1 MSMEIQPNAESEN
14 IARSMPEMGFIIA
27 FCEKFKPL
35 FKGFEFWPEELEG
48 ALATEADS
56 DLIDQNKTSLVSE
69 LQSDLNINDYIID
82 LIFHAINSPI
92 KNRRQVWRK
101 LLSETI
107 DQKLKKS
114 YQFYRDY
121 NPLRRVKNYN
131 ELDIRDKI
139 LILNNLVTWQL
150 QEGKEVRRL
159 IEQEYRSSKRNEG
172 NSLVVEPFGEDRRG
186 RKFYYFGYGARVYR
200 ETIPSTRS
208 SKPKKFIWE
217 IISTTLEELENFIN
231 DPKELKSTGGKDKT
245 LYNKLTKELIPTI
258 KQSIEERRIAR
269 RLRQEKLAQRVALL
283 HANSEVIAS
292 RTRSGTRRAIGLEP
306 DKKSAS
312 TLSSGSSTKG
322 RYDEDYTYSAGPHMT
337 RARAARESAKR
348 KYIDDDDV
356 DSQDS
361 TGRQSTRSTQSSL
374 ASKIARISTNDD
386 SQQASDDLS
395 SLSNEVST
403 DFRIDGDEITFSSQE
418 KIGEPMSRSVS
429 NISQTSS
436 TSKLSREIFG
446 TDSVTSVS
454 EKAGDDDYKE
464 VFGSDDGTELSEPE
478 EALGSDSGSDYQPKD
493 EDYVASDHEINASDD
508 ADSE

>member
-1 MSMEIQPNAESEN
+1 CKNNNKMSMEIQPNAENEN

-56 DLIDQNKTSLVSE
+56 DLIDQVHCIFLTNCLNRTKPVS
-69 LQSDLNINDYIID
+69 
-82 LIFHAINSPI
+82 
-92 KNRRQVWRK
+92 RQVWRK

-107 DQKLKKS
+107 DQKLKKN

-121 NPLRRVKNYN
+121 NPLRRVKNYY
-131 ELDIRDKI
+131 ELDVRDK
-139 LILNNLVTWQL
+139 
-150 QEGKEVRRL
+150 EGKEVRKL

-200 ETIPSTRS
+200 ETIVSHKS
-208 SKPKKFIWE
+208 NKSKKFIWE
-217 IISTTLEELENFIN
+217 VISTTLEDLENYIN
-231 DPKELKSTGGKDKT
+231 DSKELKSATGKDKA
-245 LYNKLTKELIPTI
+245 LYNKFTKDLIPII
-258 KQSIEERRIAR
+258 KQSIEAKERRIAR
-269 RLRQEKLAQRVALL
+269 KLRQEKLAQRVALL

-292 RTRSGTRRAIGLEP
+292 RTRSGTRRAIGLDP
-306 DKKSAS
+306 DKKSTS
-312 TLSSGSSTKG
+312 NLSSASSTKS

-348 KYIDDDDV
+348 KYIDDDDA

-374 ASKIARISTNDD
+374 ARKIAKISTNDD

-395 SLSNEVST
+395 SLSNEIST
-403 DFRIDGDEITFSSQE
+403 DFRIDEDEITFSSQE

-493 EDYVASDHEINASDD
+493 EEYAASDHEINPSDD

>member
-1 MSMEIQPNAESEN
+1 MSMEIQPNAENES

-56 DLIDQNKTSLVSE
+56 DLIDQVHCIFLTNCLNRTKPVS
-69 LQSDLNINDYIID
+69 
-82 LIFHAINSPI
+82 
-92 KNRRQVWRK
+92 RQVWRK

-131 ELDIRDKI
+131 ELDIRDKV

-150 QEGKEVRRL
+150 QEGKEVRKL

-172 NSLVVEPFGEDRRG
+172 NSLVVEPFGEDKRG

-200 ETIPSTRS
+200 ETIPSSKS

-258 KQSIEERRIAR
+258 KQSIEAKERRIAR

-306 DKKSAS
+306 DKKSVS
-312 TLSSGSSTKG
+312 TLSSTSYTKG

-356 DSQDS
+356 ESQDS
-361 TGRQSTRSTQSSL
+361 TGHQSTRSTRSSL

-395 SLSNEVST
+395 SLSNEVSN

-493 EDYVASDHEINASDD
+493 EDYVASDHEINVSDD

>member
-56 DLIDQNKTSLVSE
+56 DLIDQVHCIFLTNCLNRTKPVSR
-69 LQSDLNINDYIID
+69 QS
-82 LIFHAINSPI
+82 
-92 KNRRQVWRK
+92 WRK

-131 ELDIRDKI
+131 ELDIRDKV

-150 QEGKEVRRL
+150 QEGKEVRKL

-172 NSLVVEPFGEDRRG
+172 NSLVVEPYGEDRKG

-200 ETIPSTRS
+200 ETTIPHKG
-208 SKPKKFIWE
+208 SKSKRYMWE
-217 IISTTLEELENFIN
+217 VISTTLEDLENYIN
-231 DPKELKSTGGKDKT
+231 DPKELKASGGKDKAF
-245 LYNKLTKELIPTI
+245 YNKVMKELIPTI
-258 KQSIEERRIAR
+258 KQSIEAKERREAR
-269 RLRQEKLAQRVALL
+269 KLRQEKLAQRVALL

-292 RTRSGTRRAIGLEP
+292 RTRSGTRRAMGLEP
-306 DKKSAS
+306 DKKSSS
-312 TLSSGSSTKG
+312 TLSSSSTKS
-322 RYDEDYTYSAGPHMT
+322 RHDEDYNYSAGPHMT

-348 KYIDDDDV
+348 KYIDYDDDA

-361 TGRQSTRSTQSSL
+361 LGHQSTRSTQSSL
-374 ASKIARISTNDD
+374 ASKVARISTNDY
-386 SQQASDDLS
+386 SQQTSDDLS
-395 SLSNEVST
+395 SLSN
-403 DFRIDGDEITFSSQE
+403 DFRIDGDEVIVSSQE
-418 KIGEPMSRSVS
+418 KVSEPMSRSVS

-446 TDSVTSVS
+446 TDSITSVS

-478 EALGSDSGSDYQPKD
+478 EVLGSESGSDYQ
-493 EDYVASDHEINASDD
+493 
-508 ADSE
+508 

>member
-56 DLIDQNKTSLVSE
+56 DLIDQVHCIFLTNCLNRTKPVS
-69 LQSDLNINDYIID
+69 
-82 LIFHAINSPI
+82 
-92 KNRRQVWRK
+92 RQVWRK

-258 KQSIEERRIAR
+258 KQSIEAKERRIAR

>member
-1 MSMEIQPNAESEN
+1 MSMEIQPSAESEN
-14 IARSMPEMGFIIA
+14 TVRSMPEMGFIIA

-56 DLIDQNKTSLVSE
+56 DLIDQVHCIFLTNCLNRTKPVS
-69 LQSDLNINDYIID
+69 
-82 LIFHAINSPI
+82 
-92 KNRRQVWRK
+92 RQVWRK

-121 NPLRRVKNYN
+121 NPLRRVKNYY
-131 ELDIRDKI
+131 ELDIRDKV

-150 QEGKEVRRL
+150 QEGKEVRKL

-200 ETIPSTRS
+200 ETIVSHKS
-208 SKPKKFIWE
+208 NKSKKFIWDV
-217 IISTTLEELENFIN
+217 ISTTLEDLENYIN
-231 DPKELKSTGGKDKT
+231 DSKELKSATGKDKA
-245 LYNKLTKELIPTI
+245 LYNKFTKDLIPVI
-258 KQSIEERRIAR
+258 KLSIEAKERRIAR
-269 RLRQEKLAQRVALL
+269 KLRQEKLAQRVALL

-292 RTRSGTRRAIGLEP
+292 RTRSGTRRAIGLDP
-306 DKKSAS
+306 DKKSTS
-312 TLSSGSSTKG
+312 NLSSASSTKS

-348 KYIDDDDV
+348 KYIDDDDA

-361 TGRQSTRSTQSSL
+361 TGHQSTRSTRSTQSSL
-374 ASKIARISTNDD
+374 ASKIAKISTNDD

-395 SLSNEVST
+395 SLSNEISI

-493 EDYVASDHEINASDD
+493 EEYAASDHEINPDDD